1 MLSGQDFHNKDFAG
15 IHSQTNTD
23 MSVLFVREHFHLF
36 LQLEQQTMGI
46 HKFSVAGLV
55 RRFKV
60 ILEVGETVNRNA
72 FGWINYVVVLAEL
85 VQGGIVGLVGK
96 QEMRILVSCVVAK
109 LIVVEWQ
116 RIRELGSEVVDGL
129 KDITPYLS
137 ELVKR
142 RQVSESIVR
151 LNVK

>member
-1 MLSGQDFHNKDFAG
+1 M
-15 IHSQTNTD
+15 
-23 MSVLFVREHFHLF
+23 
-36 LQLEQQTMGI
+36 
-46 HKFSVAGLV
+46 AGLV

-60 ILEVGETVNRNA
+60 ILEVGETVNGNA
-72 FGWINYVVVLAEL
+72 FGWIDHVVVLTEL
-85 VQGGIVGLVGK
+85 VQGGIVWLVGE
-96 QEMRILVSCVVAK
+96 QEMRILVSCVVTE

-116 RIRELGSEVVDGL
+116 RIRELGSEVVDSL
-129 KDITPYLS
+129 EDITPYLS